1 MSSILRKNLRN
12 ITMLKLSNGRISMH
26 FNYQIIFDRNTGKE
40 SEKNVSGDLGV

>member
-1 MSSILRKNLRN
+1 
-12 ITMLKLSNGRISMH
+12 MLKLSNGRISMH